1 MKLRHVRAIAVFG
14 LAVVALTGARGSH
27 GASCGGGSSHSSSS
41 SSGGSSST
49 SGGSTGGS
57 LDSSGG
63 TTTGSTSTGTSS
75 GTNSSTT
82 TGSVTGGSRDKA
94 ERDVRIDGCK
104 LDSSGKNLVAKLT
117 VTNNSSLDYTYNI
130 TMKFRGD
137 ATSTAVPATARVS
150 SLKVKAGA
158 SQPAEATTPYF
169 GKTNGTEYKEC
180 VVVSASKTSF

>member
-1 MKLRHVRAIAVFG
+1 MKLRHVRAVAVFG
-14 LAVVALTGARGSH
+14 IAVVALTGARGSH
-27 GASCGGGSSHSSSS
+27 GASCGGGHSTSSSHS
-41 SSGGSSST
+41 GSSST
-49 SGGSTGGS
+49 SGGTSTTGGGS
-57 LDSSGG
+57 DSS

-94 ERDVRIDGCK
+94 ERDIRIDGCK

-117 VTNNSSLDYTYNI
+117 VTNSSSLDYTYNI

-137 ATSTAVPATARVS
+137 ATSTAVPATAMVS

-180 VVVSASKTSF
+180 VVVSASKSSF

>member
-1 MKLRHVRAIAVFG
+1 MKLRHVRAVAVFG
-14 LAVVALTGARGSH
+14 IAVVALTGARGSH
-27 GASCGGGSSHSSSS
+27 GASCGGSSHSSSS
-41 SSGGSSST
+41 SSGSSGSS

-57 LDSSGG
+57 HDGSSTGSTTTG
-63 TTTGSTSTGTSS
+63 TTGSTTTGST
-75 GTNSSTT
+75 T
-82 TGSVTGGSRDKA
+82 TGSTTGGSRDKA
-94 ERDVRIDGCK
+94 ERDIRIDGCK
-104 LDSSGKNLVAKLT
+104 LDAGGKNLVAKLT

-137 ATSTAVPATARVS
+137 ATSTAVPATAMVS

-180 VVVSASKTSF
+180 VVVSASKSSF